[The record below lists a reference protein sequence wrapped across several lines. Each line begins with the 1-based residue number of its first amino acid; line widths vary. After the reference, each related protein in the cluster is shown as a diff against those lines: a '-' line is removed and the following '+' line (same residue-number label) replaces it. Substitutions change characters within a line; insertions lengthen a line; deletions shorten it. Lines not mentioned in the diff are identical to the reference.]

1 MSVWTDEKWR
11 AEMRLRVNIRNAFAE
26 AVGADH
32 GITSEQISALLPR
45 MEAIRQE
52 IEARRKKG
60 ELPFLDLP
68 RQDVAP
74 ILSYVDS
81 VRERINTFVVV
92 GIGGSALGNIACH
105 TALRHPYHN
114 SLPPNRR
121 GGMRVEVPDNVDPER
136 LAGLLDTLILHRTL
150 FNVITKSGSTA
161 ETTSTFLIIKDRLQ
175 KNRWGGRWRNH
186 VVVTTDPVS
195 GDLRK
200 LATREKLAAFDIPP
214 GVGGRFS
221 VLTPVGLLSAA
232 ASGIDIRE
240 LLAGAQDMVDRV
252 TATPL
257 EKNPAY
263 VGAAVHYLMYTH
275 AKNPKRLA
283 VMMPYSHALKD
294 VADWFRQLWAESLGK
309 RRRRDGTER
318 PVGPTPVKALGAT
331 DQHSQVQLYRDGP
344 DDKVYTFLTVD
355 RFAAGV
361 PIPPVGEAAGL
372 DAVAYLGGHSLEE
385 LLAAEERATEAALFR
400 AGRPVTRIAF
410 PEVSPQA
417 VGEYFHLM
425 EATTVA
431 AGALFDIDPLDQPGV
446 EAGKQYAYGLMGRP
460 GFERM
465 RQELEGLPSGDGRF
479 LFTGSG
485 KT

>member
-1 MSVWTDEKWR
+1 M
-11 AEMRLRVNIRNAFAE
+11 
-26 AVGADH
+26 
-32 GITSEQISALLPR
+32 
-45 MEAIRQE
+45 AIRIDYRWMVPPLAAAE
-52 IEARRKKG
+52 VESYRGLAAKVHGDIAARRKAGK
-60 ELPFLDLP
+60 LPFHDLP
-68 RQDVAP
+68 RQD
-74 ILSYVDS
+74 LSGI
-81 VRERINTFVVV
+81 ERYAAGRRGSFDDLVVL
-92 GIGGSALGNIACH
+92 GIGGSSLGLLAVNA
-105 TALRHPYHN
+105 ALRTPFPRLEPVPRLTVLDN
-114 SLPPNRR
+114 IDPVRVASL
-121 GGMRVEVPDNVDPER
+121 MASLDPR
-136 LAGLLDTLILHRTL
+136 RTL
-150 FNVITKSGSTA
+150 VNVITKSGDTA
-161 ETTSTFLIIKDRLQ
+161 ETMSCFLVFR
-175 KNRWGGRWRNH
+175 RWLEDALGAAGARERI
-186 VVVTTDPVS
+186 VVTTDAAK
-195 GDLRK
+195 GALRK
-200 LATREKLAAFDIPP
+200 IASDGGLTAFTVPD

-221 VLTPVGLLSAA
+221 VLTPVGLLPAA
-232 ASGIDIRE
+232 LAGIDIRGLLEGAAAMDRRLASPE
-240 LLAGAQDMVDRV
+240 LMENPALAGAVLHRI
-252 TATPL
+252 
-257 EKNPAY
+257 AY
-263 VGAAVHYLMYTH
+263 DAGRRISVMFAYADQLYL
-275 AKNPKRLA
+275 L
-283 VMMPYSHALKD
+283 
-294 VADWFRQLWAESLGK
+294 ADWYRQLWAESLGK